1 MHGLT
6 ESLFDLQHSLSRPFL
21 ESVHYPWEIL
31 PALGGILSSLIA
43 ELPSGYRELAPG
55 IWVGE
60 GTRIESTALLKG
72 PAIIGRNCDIR
83 HAAFIR
89 ENVLLGDEVV
99 VGNST
104 EVKNAVLFDGVQVPH
119 FNYVGDS
126 ILGYKAHLGA
136 GAILSNFKAAG
147 DMIFVQLSDGTKR
160 DTGLNKLGGLIGDFA
175 EIGCNAVLFPG
186 TIVGRQ
192 SIIYPLCPARGFI
205 PAGQILKNDGKLYPK
220 S

>member
-6 ESLFDLQHSLSRPFL
+6 ESLFDLRHSLSRPFL
-21 ESVHYPWEIL
+21 EAAHFPWEIL
-31 PALGGILSSLIA
+31 SGLSEMLSALMA
-43 ELPSGYRELAPG
+43 ELPSDFRELAPG

-89 ENVLLGDEVV
+89 ENVLLGDEAV
-99 VGNST
+99 VGNSS
-104 EVKNAVLFDGVQVPH
+104 EVKNAVLFDGVQIPH

-147 DMIFVQLSDGTKR
+147 DEIFVRLPDGTKKG
-160 DTGLNKLGGLIGDFA
+160 TGMNKLGALVGDFA

-186 TIVGRQ
+186 TIAGRN
-192 SIIYPLCPARGFI
+192 SVIYPLCPARGYV
-205 PAGQILKNDGKLYPK
+205 PAHHILKNDGSFHPIE
-220 S
+220 